1 MYHRPVMFYVTVLG
15 SGASLPTL
23 QRQTTAV
30 AVQREGDLYLLD
42 CGEGTQLQWR
52 RAGLRFS
59 KLRAICISHLHGD
72 HVNGLVG
79 LLQTL
84 SLNGR
89 EADLELIGPPGIAG
103 LVDAARQHVGL
114 RPTYRLEVRETE
126 GGVLIEGDGYA
137 LHGALLDHGPVTLG
151 FALAEEDRAGKFDV
165 DAARRL
171 GVPEGPLF
179 GRLQRGE
186 AVTAEDGNTV
196 QPAQVL
202 GEARPGSRVA
212 YCVDTRPCDGA
223 IELARDADLF
233 ICDATFTEELTVE
246 ARRRGHSTARQAAE
260 MARRAAA
267 RRLLLIHVSA
277 RYHDHRP
284 LLDEAAGVF
293 PEVAVAHDLME
304 IQV

>member
-1 MYHRPVMFYVTVLG
+1 MFQLTVLG

-30 AVQREGDLYLLD
+30 AVQREGDLYLFD

-59 KLRAICISHLHGD
+59 KLRTICISHLHGD

-89 EADLELIGPPGIAG
+89 EEGLEVIGPPGIAG
-103 LVDAARQHVGL
+103 LLDAARTHVGL
-114 RPTYRLEVRETE
+114 RLAYPMDVRES
-126 GGVLIEGDGYA
+126 GGGDLIAADGYTLRSA
-137 LHGALLDHGPVTLG
+137 PLDHGPPTLG
-151 FALAEEDRAGKFDV
+151 FALAESARPGRFDV
-165 DAARRL
+165 QEARRL

-186 AVTAEDGNTV
+186 TVILPDGSQV
-196 QPAQVL
+196 RPDEVL
-202 GEARPGSRVA
+202 GEPRPGSSVA

-223 IELARDADLF
+223 LELAREADLF
-233 ICDATFTEELTVE
+233 ICDATFAEDLTLE
-246 ARRRGHSTARQAAE
+246 ARRRGHSTAREAAE
-260 MARRAAA
+260 MAVRARA
-267 RRLLLIHVSA
+267 RRLLLIHLSA
-277 RYHDHRP
+277 RYHESRS
-284 LLDEAAGVF
+284 LLEEAAAVF
-293 PEVAVAHDLME
+293 PRVEVAYDLME

>member
-1 MYHRPVMFYVTVLG
+1 MLQVTVLG

-30 AVQREGDLYLLD
+30 TVQREGDLYLFD

-89 EADLELIGPPGIAG
+89 EEGLEVIGPAGIAG
-103 LVDAARQHVGL
+103 LVDAARTHVGL
-114 RPTYRLEVRETE
+114 RLAYPMEVRES
-126 GGVLIEGDGYA
+126 GGGELLAASGYS
-137 LHGALLDHGPVTLG
+137 LRCALLDHGPPTLG
-151 FALAEEDRAGKFDV
+151 FALAESARPGRFDV
-165 DAARRL
+165 QEARRL

-179 GRLQRGE
+179 GCLQRGE
-186 AVTAEDGNTV
+186 TVVLPDGSEV
-196 QPAQVL
+196 HPGDVL
-202 GEARPGSRVA
+202 GEPRSGSSMA

-223 IELARDADLF
+223 LELARESDLF
-233 ICDATFTEELTVE
+233 ICDATFTEELTLE
-246 ARRRGHSTARQAAE
+246 ARRRGHSTAREAAE
-260 MARRAAA
+260 MAVRAQA

-277 RYHDHRP
+277 RYHDSRP
-284 LLDEAAGVF
+284 LLEEAAGVF
-293 PEVAVAHDLME
+293 SRVEVAHDLME
-304 IQV
+304 LQV

>member
-1 MYHRPVMFYVTVLG
+1 MFHLTVLG

-23 QRQTTAV
+23 QRHTTSV
-30 AVQREGDLYLLD
+30 AVQRGGDLYLLD

-52 RAGLRFS
+52 RAGLRYS

-84 SLNGR
+84 GLNGR
-89 EADLELIGPPGIAG
+89 EQGLELFGPPGLRG
-103 LVDAARQHVGL
+103 LIEAARRHVGL
-114 RPTYRLEVRETE
+114 RIGYPLEIREVE
-126 GGVLIEGDGYA
+126 GGVLLEHAEYRVEC
-137 LHGALLDHGPVTLG
+137 GALDHGPTTLG
-151 FALAEEDRAGKFDV
+151 FRFHELPRPGRFDV
-165 DAARRL
+165 EAARRL

-186 AVTAEDGNTV
+186 AVTLDDGTTV
-196 QPAQVL
+196 KPPQVL
-202 GEARPGSRVA
+202 GEPRPGSTIV

-223 IELARDADLF
+223 VELGRDADLF

-260 MARRAAA
+260 MAQRAGA

-277 RYHDHRP
+277 RYHDPRA
-284 LLDEAAGVF
+284 LLQEAGAVF
-293 PEVAVAHDLME
+293 SRVEVARDLME

>member
-1 MYHRPVMFYVTVLG
+1 MFQLTVLG

-30 AVQREGDLYLLD
+30 AVQRGGDLYLLD

-59 KLRAICISHLHGD
+59 KLRAICVSHLHGD

-89 EADLELIGPPGIAG
+89 EEELLLIGPPGIRG
-103 LVDAARQHVGL
+103 LVDAARVHVGL
-114 RPTYRLEVRETE
+114 RLTYTLTVRESD
-126 GGVLIEGDGYA
+126 GGELIAGDA
-137 LHGALLDHGPVTLG
+137 HTISCAPLDHGPATLG
-151 FALAEEDRAGKFDV
+151 FRIEELPRAGRFDV
-165 DAARRL
+165 AAARDL

-186 AVTAEDGNTV
+186 TVSLPDGGSV
-196 QPAQVL
+196 RPEQVL
-202 GEARPGSRVA
+202 GAPRAGSTVA

-223 IELARDADLF
+223 VALARRADLL
-233 ICDATFTEELTVE
+233 IYDATFTEELIIE

-260 MARRAAA
+260 IAVRAGA
-267 RRLLLIHVSA
+267 RRLLLTHVSA
-277 RYHDHRP
+277 RYHDPRA
-284 LLDEAAGVF
+284 LLQEAAAVF
-293 PEVAVAHDLME
+293 PQVEVAHDLME
-304 IQV
+304 LQV

>member
-1 MYHRPVMFYVTVLG
+1 MFHVTVLG

-23 QRQTTAV
+23 QRHTTSV
-30 AVQREGDLYLLD
+30 AVQRGGDLYLLD

-72 HVNGLVG
+72 HVNGVVG

-89 EADLELIGPPGIAG
+89 EQELELFGPPGLRG
-103 LVDAARQHVGL
+103 LIDAARTHVGL
-114 RPTYRLEVRETE
+114 RIGYPLQVHERE
-126 GGVLIEGDGYA
+126 GGVLVERAEYRVECG
-137 LHGALLDHGPVTLG
+137 LLDHGLTTLG
-151 FALAEEDRAGKFDV
+151 FRLHELPRPGRFDV
-165 DAARRL
+165 DTARRL
-171 GVPEGPLF
+171 GVPEGPMF

-186 AVTAEDGNTV
+186 SIALDDGTV
-196 QPAQVL
+196 VKPEQVL
-202 GEARPGSRVA
+202 GEPRAGSTIA

-223 IELARDADLF
+223 VTLGRDADLF
-233 ICDATFTEELTVE
+233 VCDATFTEELIVE

-260 MARRAAA
+260 MAARAGA

-277 RYHDHRP
+277 RYHDPRV
-284 LLDEAAGVF
+284 LLQEARATF
-293 PEVAVAHDLME
+293 PQVEVAHDLME